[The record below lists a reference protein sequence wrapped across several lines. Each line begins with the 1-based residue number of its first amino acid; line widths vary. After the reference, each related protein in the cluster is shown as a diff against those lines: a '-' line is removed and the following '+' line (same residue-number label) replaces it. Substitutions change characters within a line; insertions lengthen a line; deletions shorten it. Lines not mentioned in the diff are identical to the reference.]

1 MPHGGAQRPF
11 GPAEG
16 PALRA
21 LQEALLA
28 WYEKAKRPLPWRGEK
43 DPYRILL
50 SEMLLQQTRVEQAI
64 PYYRRFLERFPTLE
78 ALREAP
84 LEEVLRVW
92 AGAGYY
98 RRAEHLHRLAQRVE
112 ALPPSYEALKE
123 LPGLGPYTAAAVA
136 SMAFGERVAAVD
148 GNVRRV
154 LARLLALESPTPK
167 ALQAQAQALL
177 PQEADPGVWN
187 QALMELGATLCRPRK
202 PLCPACPLGPFCRG
216 QGAPERYP
224 RARARAKREERLA
237 ALVLWGRKGV
247 YLEPQKGRFRG
258 LYGVPTFP
266 ETELETQAKAFG
278 VEPRRVGE
286 VRHELT
292 HRRLLLTV
300 YAALWEGEGVDPKAK
315 PLPKLT
321 EKVLRQAEALLAHA
335 GVIPLQDA

>member
-1 MPHGGAQRPF
+1 MPDGGAQAPL
-11 GPAEG
+11 GD
-16 PALRA
+16 LRA

-28 WYEKAKRPLPWRGEK
+28 WYEGAKRPLPWRGEK

-50 SEMLLQQTRVEQAI
+50 SEVLLQQTRVEQAV
-64 PYYRRFLERFPTLE
+64 PYYRRFLERFPTLK

-92 AGAGYY
+92 AGVGYY
-98 RRAEHLHRLAQRVE
+98 RRAEHLHRVSQAAE
-112 ALPPSYEALKE
+112 ALPRSYEELKE

-136 SMAFGERVAAVD
+136 SMGFGERVAAVD

-154 LARLLALESPTPK
+154 LARLFALESPTPK
-167 ALQAQAQALL
+167 ALQALAQALL
-177 PQEADPGVWN
+177 PEEGDPGVWN
-187 QALMELGATLCRPRK
+187 QALMELGATVCRPKR
-202 PLCPACPLGPFCRG
+202 PLCPACPLGAFCQG
-216 QGAPERYP
+216 QKAPQRYP
-224 RARARAKREERLA
+224 KARARAKREERLA

-266 ETELETQAKAFG
+266 EEELGARARAFG
-278 VEPRRVGE
+278 VEPSYVGE

-292 HRRLLLTV
+292 HRRLFLRV
-300 YAALWEGEGVDPKAK
+300 YAALWEGEGADPRAK

-321 EKVLRQAEALLAHA
+321 EKVLRQAEAFLAHA
-335 GVIPLQDA
+335 GVVPFQDA